1 MKNLKELFNV
11 ENAFG
16 TIPKEILLLKNLK
29 KIVTMAYIVRDDEI
43 YLDFKKKIKLKY
55 IWVKIGEYIYL
66 NSSPL

>member
-1 MKNLKELFNV
+1 MKELFNV

-55 IWVKIGEYIYL
+55 I
-66 NSSPL
+66 